1 MARTQGG
8 SPASAVFV
16 YYLYQP
22 LVSFGLI
29 RTSIVIK
36 HSHLTTEHRE
46 HPQEGIHLRYNKNID
61 HIPGLACGEPSQHL
75 QSLTGGSQLASGG
88 SGFAVL

>member
-22 LVSFGLI
+22 LISFGLI
-29 RTSIVIK
+29 RTSVVIK
-36 HSHLTTEHRE
+36 HSYLTTEHRE

-61 HIPGLACGEPSQHL
+61 HIPEARTWRAQPAPAE
-75 QSLTGGSQLASGG
+75 LTGR